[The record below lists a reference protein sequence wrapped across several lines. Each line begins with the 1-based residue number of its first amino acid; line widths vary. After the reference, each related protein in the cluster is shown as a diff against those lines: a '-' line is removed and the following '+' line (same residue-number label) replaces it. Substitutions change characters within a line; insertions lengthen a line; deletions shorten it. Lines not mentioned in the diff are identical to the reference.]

1 MKSNSTPG
9 GGGYNEISLNDT
21 KGKEAITI
29 HGQYDMNTTVEHD
42 RTTTIV
48 GGNDTLA
55 IQAGTR
61 SVTVKGDTSLTVVA
75 GDRTVNVTGN
85 YQLDTTSEINMQAPG
100 KIKLTCGGSSVTIEP
115 AKITISA
122 GGGSRITMDASGVT
136 ISTGGIITET
146 ASLIKH
152 NA

>member
-1 MKSNSTPG
+1 M
-9 GGGYNEISLNDT
+9 NDT
-21 KGKEAITI
+21 KGKEGMTI
-29 HGQYDMNTTVEHD
+29 HAQKDMNSTVEND

-55 IQAGTR
+55 VQAGTR
-61 SVTVKGDTSLTVVA
+61 SVTVKGDTSLTVEA

-115 AKITISA
+115 GKITISA
-122 GGGSRITMDASGVT
+122 GGGSSITLDANALMASAAGDQVILDGGVT

-152 NA
+152 NT